1 MDLDF
6 GSMLKY
12 KDLFITGT
20 FYTIFIAFITVA
32 GGTILGMFLSLLKLS
47 KYKILRFISST
58 YIEIFRGTPILVQL
72 YLIYFGVPQ
81 ITDIRFSPLTAGIIT
96 LCLNSGAYVAELIRA
111 GIMAVDKGQM
121 EAARSL
127 GMPLWRAMVFIVI
140 PQAIKNILPALANEF
155 IVIIKESSIASI
167 IGVNELM
174 YNTDTIRGNAF
185 RPMEPLLITACIY
198 FTMTFTLSKIIGY
211 FERRMGDDSSRQTL

>member
-6 GSMLKY
+6 SKMLEY
-12 KDLFITGT
+12 KDFFITGT
-20 FYTIFIAFITVA
+20 FYTLLIALITVI
-32 GGTILGMFLSLLKLS
+32 GGTVLGMFLSLLKLS
-47 KYKILRFISST
+47 KYKVLRFISST
-58 YIEIFRGTPILVQL
+58 YIELLRGTPILIQL
-72 YLIYFGVPQ
+72 YLIYFGLPQ
-81 ITDIRFSPLTAGIIT
+81 VSDVRFSPLAAGILT
-96 LCLNSGAYVAELIRA
+96 LCLNSGAYVAEIIRA

-127 GMPLWRAMVFIVI
+127 GMPLWRAMFVVVI

-174 YNTDTIRGNAF
+174 YNTDTIRGNTF
-185 RPMEPLLITACIY
+185 RPMEPLLITTCIY
-198 FTMTFTLSKIIGY
+198 FTMTFTLSKIVGY
-211 FERRMGDDSSRQTL
+211 FERRMGDDSSKQTW

>member
-1 MDLDF
+1 MELDF
-6 GSMLKY
+6 STMIKY
-12 KDLFITGT
+12 KDFFITGAG
-20 FYTIFIAFITVA
+20 YTLLIAFITVV
-32 GGTILGMFLSLLKLS
+32 GGTILGTFLSLLKLS
-47 KYKILRFISST
+47 KYKVLRFISTT

-72 YLIYFGVPQ
+72 YLIYYAIPQ
-81 ITDIRFSPLTAGIIT
+81 VSNVRFNPLTAAIVT

-127 GMPLWRAMVFIVI
+127 GMPLWKAMSIIII

-155 IVIIKESSIASI
+155 IVIIKESSIASV

-174 YNTDTIRGNAF
+174 YKTDTVRGNSF
-185 RPMEPLLITACIY
+185 RSMEALLIAAMIY
-198 FTMTFTLSKIIGY
+198 FVMTFTLSKVVAY
-211 FERRMGDDSSRQTL
+211 FERRMGDDTSKRTL